1 MADLLKR
8 VQPGDVITAEMW
20 NLAVDAINEMLQSGQ
35 TGGIQIT
42 ALLPAGTPADP
53 IRVGTVQQISGQ
65 NFGFSLGQTTVTFQ
79 GSSGPVTVQR
89 ADMLVGSTDTR
100 LLFAVPT
107 IPNLPQSGASMPMRV
122 DNGVAHDIRTV
133 FVRPVVF
140 NVSGDVFVNWRANV
154 TPNPNPN
161 PLQADEAASFLYG
174 VQAAI
179 NIPATFTLSA
189 QIINASVPIPAQL
202 SSSIQFRDQSGNSIP
217 NNRLDLGTTET
228 RNIVV
233 RIPEIPASFANQS
246 FTLEVRAV
254 SGGVEGTDA
263 RSFTVGQTVTPADP
277 NISVEQ
283 SGFEVLDTTTGNSDA
298 GGGSLVGSTIRLQTN
313 RLMVLFLNVQL
324 LAAGTYDLTIQSATG
339 TPLTGWTLELL
350 NPASPITVATDND
363 TSLRNVNFG
372 ITRTS
377 AASVGGTIL
386 LRIQR
391 QGENR
396 DWHRQF
402 TLEAMA

>member
-42 ALLPAGTPADP
+42 ALLPAGTQADP
-53 IRVGTVQQISGQ
+53 MRVGTVQQISGQ

-79 GSSGPVTVQR
+79 GPSGPVIVRR

-100 LLFAVPT
+100 LLFTVPT
-107 IPNLPQSGASMPMRV
+107 IPNLPQAGASMPLRV
-122 DNGVAHDIRTV
+122 DNGVAQDIRTV

-140 NVSGDVFVNWRANV
+140 TVSGDVFVNWRANV

-161 PLQADEAASFLYG
+161 PLQADAAASFLYG
-174 VQAAI
+174 VQAAT

-202 SSSIQFRDQSGNSIP
+202 ASSIQFRDQSGTLIP
-217 NNRLDLGTTET
+217 NNRLELGTTET
-228 RNIVV
+228 RNFTV

-254 SGGVEGTDA
+254 SGNVENADA

-277 NISVEQ
+277 NIGVEQ
-283 SGFEVLDTTTGNSDA
+283 SGFEILNVTTGNPDTA
-298 GGGSLVGSTIRLQTN
+298 GGSLVGSTIRLQTN

-324 LAAGTYDLTIQSATG
+324 RAAGTYDLTIQSATG
-339 TPLTGWTLELL
+339 IPLTGWTLELL
-350 NPASPITVATDND
+350 NPSSPITVTADND

-372 ITRTS
+372 ITRTG
-377 AASVGGTIL
+377 AASVGGTII

-391 QGENR
+391 QGQTQ

-402 TLEAMA
+402 TLEAMG

>member
-20 NLAVDAINEMLQSGQ
+20 NLAVDAINEVLQSGQ
-35 TGGIQIT
+35 TGGIQIN
-42 ALLPAGTPADP
+42 ALLPAGTEADP
-53 IRVGTVQQISGQ
+53 MRVGTAQQISGQ
-65 NFGFSLGQTTVTFQ
+65 SFGYSIGQTTVTFQ
-79 GSSGPVTVQR
+79 GPAGPVIVRRQ
-89 ADMLVGSTDTR
+89 DMLVGSTDTR
-100 LLFAVPT
+100 LLFTVPT
-107 IPNLPQSGASMPMRV
+107 IPNLPQGGASMPMRV
-122 DNGVAHDIRTV
+122 DNGIAHDTRTV
-133 FVRPVVF
+133 FVRPVIF
-140 NVSGDVFVNWRANV
+140 TVSGDVFVTWRTGA

-161 PLQADEAASFLYG
+161 PLQADAAAQFFYQ
-174 VQAAI
+174 VQTAI

-189 QIINASVPIPAQL
+189 HIPLATAPIPAQL
-202 SSSIQFRDQSGNSIP
+202 LSSIQFRDQNGNPIP
-217 NNRLDLGTTET
+217 SNRLELGRNET
-228 RNIVV
+228 RNFTV

-254 SGGVEGTDA
+254 SGNVEGSDA
-263 RSFTVGQTVTPADP
+263 RSFTVGQEVTPADP

-283 SGFEVLDTTTGNSDA
+283 SGFEIINTATGNADA
-298 GGGSLVGSTIRLQTN
+298 GGGSLVGSTIRLQPD

-324 LAAGTYDLTIQSATG
+324 LAAGSYDLTIQPTQG
-339 TPLTGWTLELL
+339 TTLNGWGLELL
-350 NPASPITVATDND
+350 NPASPISVATDND

-377 AASVGGTIL
+377 AASVGGTIV

-391 QGENR
+391 QGQTQ

-402 TLEAMA
+402 TLEAMG